1 MSTKRMSINDRAL
14 GAILQSASPVPT
26 QTQIVKRPQ
35 TGPGLMAEHLA
46 KDSEALR
53 ENESLK
59 EEIKQWEGT
68 TVSRKINPTKIKA
81 SRWAN
86 RHEQSFSGPEFKAFK
101 SEIENAGGNIQPIKV
116 RPVPGELEVYEI
128 VFGHR
133 RHRACLE
140 LGLDV
145 FALISPIDELT
156 LFAEMDRENRQRA
169 DLRPYE
175 QGMMYRRALD
185 EGLYSSL
192 RKLSEALDVSLA
204 NVSDV
209 LVIANLPEVVLDAFP
224 SRLDVQLRWAKLI
237 NDVLK
242 AKPDQTLAAA
252 VLICSERKSGV
263 SISAKETLEQLI
275 QPLTKLAPKSKELK
289 VDGEKVATMKTQQG
303 ALTVSFIKNK
313 LSEIQISKLEKFILE
328 DLLAED

>member
-1 MSTKRMSINDRAL
+1 MSTKKLSINDRAL
-14 GAILQSASPVPT
+14 GAILQVASPVPT
-26 QTQIVKRPQ
+26 QTQVVKRPQ

-59 EEIKQWEGT
+59 EELKQWVGA

-86 RHEQSFSGPEFKAFK
+86 RHEQSFSGPEFKTFK
-101 SEIENAGGNIQPIKV
+101 LEIENAGGNIQPIKV
-116 RPVPGELEVYEI
+116 RPVPGELEMYEI

-145 FALISPIDELT
+145 FALISPIDDLT

-204 NVSDV
+204 SVSDV

-224 SRLDVQLRWAKLI
+224 SRLDVQLRWAKLL
-237 NDVLK
+237 NDALK

-252 VLICSERKSGV
+252 SRICAERRSGV
-263 SISAKETLEQLI
+263 SIPAKETLEQLI
-275 QPLTKLAPKSKELK
+275 QPLAKLEPEAKELT
-289 VDGEKVATMKTQQG
+289 VGGEKVAIMKTQQG
-303 ALTVSFIKNK
+303 ALTVSFLKNRLTK
-313 LSEIQISKLEKFILE
+313 IQINMLEKFIVE
-328 DLLAED
+328 DLLIAD